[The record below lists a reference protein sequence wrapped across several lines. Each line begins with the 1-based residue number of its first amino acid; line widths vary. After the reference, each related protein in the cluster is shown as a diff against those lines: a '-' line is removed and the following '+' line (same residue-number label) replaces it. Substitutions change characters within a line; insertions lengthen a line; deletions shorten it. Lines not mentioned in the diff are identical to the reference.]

1 MLLSSLL
8 SSRLRDV
15 WPLWRLKIQ
24 DRRLQTERRRV
35 TKRIGISS
43 RSFQEALA
51 EMPIVH
57 SSFSSACCL
66 TAGPTT
72 RLRPHG
78 LGQGTAAWGKRQH
91 LTSASY
97 CFLWGVR
104 YSSET
109 FLHLAGFAKDCWF
122 GWFKGG
128 QLRKICWPDEAGSQ
142 MCCLQ
147 DGSSITAHLPLTLTR
162 PPQNPGHSQKLST
175 FSLEKRHRQRLLG
188 AGLAS
193 PHRHPNSAHV

>member
-43 RSFQEALA
+43 RSFQEAHA

-109 FLHLAGFAKDCWF
+109 FLQLAGFAKDCWF

-128 QLRKICWPDEAGSQ
+128 QLRKICWPHEAGSQ
-142 MCCLQ
+142 NVLSPGWLSSAP
-147 DGSSITAHLPLTLTR
+147 DSDKASSESGSLSEAFDFFVGEAASAALPKLCARVRVRRAGT
-162 PPQNPGHSQKLST
+162 NPGLW
-175 FSLEKRHRQRLLG
+175 L
-188 AGLAS
+188 
-193 PHRHPNSAHV
+193 

>member
-97 CFLWGVR
+97 CFLWGSTV
-104 YSSET
+104 
-109 FLHLAGFAKDCWF
+109 FLRDLPPL
-122 GWFKGG
+122 GW
-128 QLRKICWPDEAGSQ
+128 LRK
-142 MCCLQ
+142 
-147 DGSSITAHLPLTLTR
+147 
-162 PPQNPGHSQKLST
+162 
-175 FSLEKRHRQRLLG
+175 RLLVRLVQG
-188 AGLAS
+188 RPAS
-193 PHRHPNSAHV
+193 QNLLRMARALRLICP